1 MEAASIPEQPSAAPP
16 RRALGK
22 ILSDNIL
29 WILMGI
35 ALLIFFFKDPQQT
48 FDDVKTG
55 LSNGTIWALI
65 ALGYTLVYGIIEL
78 INFAH
83 GDVFMLGSMIALFLI
98 VQVFG
103 ISAATPPLLLVFV
116 LLLVILI
123 TMVVTAALNVSIE
136 RVAYRPLRNAPK
148 LAPLISA
155 IGMSFVL
162 QNVALLIAGPAN
174 KSVDNLLPTVNLLSY
189 VGVNTV
195 ELSFRQVFVGVVT
208 IPLLVGMSWFVA
220 KTKQGRAMRATA
232 QDPDTAGLMGVDV
245 NRTIALTFLLGGA
258 LAGAAGVVQI
268 LYNNVT
274 VWNLGFRFGLNAFTS
289 AVLGG
294 IGNLPGAV
302 LGALVLG
309 QINAFSDRYVAAN
322 WTNAIVFM
330 VLIGVLVFKPTGLL
344 GQQLADRA

>member
-1 MEAASIPEQPSAAPP
+1 MDQVI
-16 RRALGK
+16 
-22 ILSDNIL
+22 
-29 WILMGI
+29 
-35 ALLIFFFKDPQQT
+35 QT
-48 FDDVKTG
+48 FIIG
-55 LSNGTIWALI
+55 LSNGLIFALV

-83 GDVFMLGSMIALFLI
+83 GDLFMLGSMIALFLI
-98 VQVFG
+98 ASVF
-103 ISAATPPLLLVFV
+103 SLSSATPALQMVG
-116 LLLVILI
+116 VILI
-123 TMVVTAALNVSIE
+123 VIAITMIATATINVTIE
-136 RVAYRPLRNAPK
+136 RIAYRPLRHAPK

-162 QNVALLIAGPAN
+162 QNIANLIAGPAN
-174 KSVDNLLPTVNLLSY
+174 KSIDNLFPTTNLLS
-189 VGVNTV
+189 
-195 ELSFRQVFVGVVT
+195 VFGIETIAVTFQQAFVAMVT
-208 IPLLVGMSWFVA
+208 IPLLIALTWFVD

-245 NRTIALTFLLGGA
+245 NRTIALTFLIGGA

-294 IGNLPGAV
+294 IGNLSGAV
-302 LGALVLG
+302 VGALVLG
-309 QINAFSDRYVAAN
+309 QINAFSDRYLSAN

-330 VLIGVLVFKPTGLL
+330 VLIAVLVFKPTGLL

>member
-1 MEAASIPEQPSAAPP
+1 MDQVI
-16 RRALGK
+16 
-22 ILSDNIL
+22 
-29 WILMGI
+29 
-35 ALLIFFFKDPQQT
+35 QT
-48 FDDVKTG
+48 VIIG
-55 LSNGTIWALI
+55 LSNGLIFALV

-83 GDVFMLGSMIALFLI
+83 GDLFMLGSMVALFLI
-98 VQVFG
+98 ATVFHL
-103 ISAATPPLLLVFV
+103 SAATPPILLIGEIV
-116 LLLVILI
+116 LIIAL
-123 TMVVTAALNVSIE
+123 TMVITAAINITIE
-136 RVAYRPLRNAPK
+136 RVAYRPLRHAPK

-174 KSVDNLLPTVNLLSY
+174 KSIDNFLPTANLLSA
-189 VGVNTV
+189 VGITSVSVT
-195 ELSFRQVFVGVVT
+195 LQQVFVGMVT
-208 IPLLVGMSWFVA
+208 LPLLFALSWFVG
-220 KTKQGRAMRATA
+220 KTRQGRAMRATA

-245 NRTIALTFLLGGA
+245 NRTIALTFLIGGA

-294 IGNLPGAV
+294 IGNLSGAV

-309 QINAFSDRYVAAN
+309 QINAFSDRYLSAN
-322 WTNAIVFM
+322 WTNAIVFG
-330 VLIGVLVFKPTGLL
+330 VLILVLVFKPTGIL

>member
-1 MEAASIPEQPSAAPP
+1 MDQVI
-16 RRALGK
+16 
-22 ILSDNIL
+22 
-29 WILMGI
+29 
-35 ALLIFFFKDPQQT
+35 QT
-48 FDDVKTG
+48 VIIG
-55 LSNGTIWALI
+55 LSNGLIFALV

-83 GDVFMLGSMIALFLI
+83 GDLFMLGSMVALFLI
-98 VQVFG
+98 ANVFQ
-103 ISAATPPLLLVFV
+103 ISAATPPILLIGEIV
-116 LLLVILI
+116 LIIAL
-123 TMVVTAALNVSIE
+123 TMVITAAINVSIE
-136 RVAYRPLRNAPK
+136 RVAYRPLRHAPK

-174 KSVDNLLPTVNLLSY
+174 KSIDNFLPTANLLSA
-189 VGVNTV
+189 VGITSVSVT
-195 ELSFRQVFVGVVT
+195 LQQVFVGMVT
-208 IPLLVGMSWFVA
+208 LPLLFALSWFVG
-220 KTKQGRAMRATA
+220 KTRQGRAMRATA

-245 NRTIALTFLLGGA
+245 NRTIALTFLIGGA

-294 IGNLPGAV
+294 IGNLSGAV
-302 LGALVLG
+302 VGALVLG
-309 QINAFSDRYVAAN
+309 QINAFSDRYLSAN
-322 WTNAIVFM
+322 WTNAIVFG
-330 VLIGVLVFKPTGLL
+330 VLILVLVFKPTGIL

>member
-1 MEAASIPEQPSAAPP
+1 VDQI
-16 RRALGK
+16 
-22 ILSDNIL
+22 I
-29 WILMGI
+29 
-35 ALLIFFFKDPQQT
+35 QT
-48 FDDVKTG
+48 FIIG
-55 LSNGTIWALI
+55 LSNGLIFALV
-65 ALGYTLVYGIIEL
+65 ALGYSLVYGIIEL

-83 GDVFMLGSMIALFLI
+83 GDVFMLGSMLALFLI
-98 VQVFG
+98 STVFG
-103 ISAATPPLLLVFV
+103 INSGTPPLAMLLILLAV
-116 LLLVILI
+116 LLI
-123 TMVVTAALNVSIE
+123 TMGMTALLNVSIE

-162 QNVALLIAGPAN
+162 QNVGLLIAGPAN
-174 KSVDNLLPTVNLLSY
+174 KSIDNFLPTTNLLS
-189 VGVNTV
+189 VFGITSIVLTLQQVVVALVTV
-195 ELSFRQVFVGVVT
+195 
-208 IPLLVGMSWFVA
+208 PLLIGLQLFVSR
-220 KTKQGRAMRATA
+220 TRQGRAMRATA

-245 NRTIALTFLLGGA
+245 NRTIALTFLIGGG
-258 LAGAAGVVQI
+258 LAGAAGLVQI
-268 LYNNVT
+268 VYNNVT

-309 QINAFSDRYVAAN
+309 QINAFSDRYIAAN

-330 VLIGVLVFKPTGLL
+330 VLIVVLVFKPTGLL

>member
-1 MEAASIPEQPSAAPP
+1 VDQ
-16 RRALGK
+16 
-22 ILSDNIL
+22 IL
-29 WILMGI
+29 
-35 ALLIFFFKDPQQT
+35 QT
-48 FDDVKTG
+48 FIIG
-55 LSNGTIWALI
+55 LSNGLIFALV

-83 GDVFMLGSMIALFLI
+83 GDVFMLGSMTALFL
-98 VQVFG
+98 FTSLG
-103 ISAATPPLLLVFV
+103 ISASTPAPVMIAEILI
-116 LLLVILI
+116 VILV
-123 TMVVTAALNVSIE
+123 TMGATATLNAGIE

-162 QNVALLIAGPAN
+162 QNVGLLIAGPAN
-174 KSVDNLLPTVNLLSY
+174 KSIDNILPTTNLLSPF
-189 VGVNTV
+189 GITTV
-195 ELSFRQVFVGVVT
+195 EVTFQQAFVAVVT
-208 IPLLVGMSWFVA
+208 IPLLIALSWFVG
-220 KTKQGRAMRATA
+220 KTRQGRAMRATA

-245 NRTIALTFLLGGA
+245 NRTIALTFLIGGA

-309 QINAFSDRYVAAN
+309 QINAFSDRYMSAT
-322 WTNAIVFM
+322 WTNAIVFA
-330 VLIGVLVFKPTGLL
+330 VLIAVLVFRPTGLL